1 MGTAEVFGRRG
12 IFAEFTTPTAAVH
25 DSRNYS
31 EIADNLKLT
40 ILIAIGNLNCSRQ
53 YQSQLAILIAIGNL
67 DSNSHPCCSVA
78 HVSNVKN
85 NTSVPSTWLLI
96 LQFAA
101 KDLVLSLLGGGKTE
115 CITHNSML
123 SRFENFC
130 FRETR
135 GGKSG
140 FQIILFIKLK

>member
-40 ILIAIGNLNCSRQ
+40 ILIAIGNLNCNWQ

-101 KDLVLSLLGGGKTE
+101 KDLVLSLLGGAKLNVLH
-115 CITHNSML
+115 ITQCSADL
-123 SRFENFC
+123 RISAFEKQGGASQVSR
-130 FRETR
+130 
-135 GGKSG
+135 
-140 FQIILFIKLK
+140 